1 MEKLIIKYLAG
12 EATEEEVKKI
22 REWTLES
29 DKNMEVF
36 AKAKDLHVA
45 VMMPDVLASDSEA
58 DGFINLLREKNNLP
72 VNNIPV
78 NNFKQNKLRIWF
90 VTVSSVAAVL
100 LIFLS
105 ASLMVFSSKNNMLN
119 KELAFVA
126 TQQLSYHE
134 NSTPYGVKGKVTLP
148 DSSVVYLNSGS
159 SINYPSK
166 FLGETRD
173 VSFTGEG
180 YFEVRENSDF
190 PMKISLKNGMSVYVK
205 GTIFNLSSYENDK
218 SLSLLLLSGSVSML
232 DNKNNELV
240 KLLPK
245 QKLLLDK
252 TTSKI
257 SVSLTEDIE
266 PTVGWKKG
274 WLIFD
279 ETTMPEILKKLERWY
294 GVSVV
299 VRDSSV
305 MSKILTA
312 KFREE
317 SLSQVLELMHRI
329 SLIDY
334 TLKDST
340 VFLKPYR
347 ER

>member
-1 MEKLIIKYLAG
+1 MEKLIIKYFAG
-12 EATEEEVKKI
+12 EVTAEEAKRV
-22 REWTLES
+22 REWALES
-29 DKNMEVF
+29 DENMEIFV
-36 AKAKDLHVA
+36 KEKNLRV
-45 VMMPDVLASDSEA
+45 VTMMPDVEASDSEA
-58 DGFINLLREKNNLP
+58 DAFISLLREHDKKLQI
-72 VNNIPV
+72 NITKP
-78 NNFKQNKLRIWF
+78 NYLRGWF
-90 VTVSSVAAVL
+90 IAAASVAAVA
-100 LIFLS
+100 LIILS
-105 ASLMVFSSKNNMLN
+105 VSLSVFNNKNKNLN
-119 KELAFVA
+119 NQLAFIA
-126 TQQLSYHE
+126 SQQLSYHE
-134 NSTPYGVKGKVTLP
+134 NSTPYGVKGKVILP

-159 SINYPSK
+159 SIYYPSK
-166 FLGETRD
+166 FLGENRE
-173 VSFTGEG
+173 VEFSGEG
-180 YFEVRENSDF
+180 YFEVKENSAF

-205 GTIFNLSSYENDK
+205 GTTFNLSSYENDK

-232 DNKNNELV
+232 DSKSNELV

-257 SVSLTEDIE
+257 SIIRPEDIQ

-279 ETTMPEILKKLERWY
+279 ETSMPDILKRLERWY
-294 GVSVV
+294 GVNVV
-299 VRDSSV
+299 IRDSSV
-305 MSKILTA
+305 MTKTLTA

-340 VFLKPYR
+340 VFLKEYSKR
-347 ER
+347 